1 MKFKRQHLMIYG
13 SIYTFIIGIAIMAL
27 VLNIQTVS
35 LNQKNQL
42 LKKKIAQLEDEN
54 RTLQLEIETKLDLR
68 NIESI
73 AKTQL
78 FMSPPTTI
86 SYIHP

>member
-1 MKFKRQHLMIYG
+1 MIYG
-13 SIYTFIIGIAIMAL
+13 SIYTFIICIAIMAL
-27 VLNIQTVS
+27 ILNIKTVS

-42 LKKKIAQLEDEN
+42 LRKKIVQLEDEN
-54 RTLQLEIETKLDLR
+54 RSLQLEVETKLDLR
-68 NIESI
+68 NIETI

-78 FMSPPTTI
+78 LMSSPTTI